1 MRPGLWV
8 RAGQT
13 GVICGLD
20 WGALRSL
27 ISSSAD
33 VERVLALAAALE
45 EGMLEGSAEA
55 AKDEEAR
62 ARAREEI
69 DKPLP

>member
-8 RAGQT
+8 RVGQT

-27 ISSSAD
+27 ISPVCD
-33 VERVLALAAALE
+33 IERVLALAAALE
-45 EGMLEGSAEA
+45 EGMLEGSADTARDEA
-55 AKDEEAR
+55 AR
-62 ARAREEI
+62 AQAREEI